1 MSKRIVVAVA
11 LLVMGCNIFDKTPTE
26 PTCTPIDFGVPD
38 SVAIV
43 EAKFC
48 R

>member
-1 MSKRIVVAVA
+1 MKRLMVVAVVF
-11 LLVMGCNIFDKTPTE
+11 VMGCNIFDKTPTE
-26 PTCTPIDFGVPD
+26 PICTPIDFGVPD

-43 EAKFC
+43 QAQFC